1 VKSGKTAFRER
12 VALSRREPTVGE
24 LDAVRRNA
32 APRDGRLKVFDCLYR
47 IDF

>member
-12 VALSRREPTVGE
+12 VALWQRKPIVGE
-24 LDAVRRNA
+24 FRRGVQECRAAVA
-32 APRDGRLKVFDCLYR
+32 GAKVFDCLYR